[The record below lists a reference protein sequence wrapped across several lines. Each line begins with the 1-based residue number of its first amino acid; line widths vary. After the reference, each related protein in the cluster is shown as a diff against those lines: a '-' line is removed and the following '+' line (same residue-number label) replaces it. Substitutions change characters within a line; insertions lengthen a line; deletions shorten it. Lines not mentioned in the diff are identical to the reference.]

1 MASRV
6 NRPET
11 PQILRLGSAIGGRRI
26 EDKEVPAAG
35 AGTTVSGRMTRG
47 AVLRTSDAGSGDI
60 AGVVEFQVK
69 TGAAGRNEYNPGRG
83 TRKTDVSV
91 RFYSR
96 AGNR

>member
-1 MASRV
+1 MFS
-6 NRPET
+6 
-11 PQILRLGSAIGGRRI
+11 
-26 EDKEVPAAG
+26 
-35 AGTTVSGRMTRG
+35 
-47 AVLRTSDAGSGDI
+47 LRTKLAQALRAGDAGSGDI

-96 AGNR
+96 AGNRRTADTDVSRKISVFPVVGRIAQVIRIAGVG